1 MELLWLLGA
10 VVATALVFFF
20 WPKLSPTIDKIQEDI
35 TEARDNVVEAVEAV
49 EDVVEEV
56 EEAKDKLQE
65 ALANLPTKA
74 QLMKLTK
81 AKIDDLAAEVG
92 IELDRRQTKEKMVAE
107 LQKQAKKAKQ

>member
-1 MELLWLLGA
+1 MELLLLISSI
-10 VVATALVFFF
+10 VAAALVFLF

-35 TEARDNVVEAVEAV
+35 TEAREKVVDAV

-56 EEAKDKLQE
+56 EEAKDKLQD
-65 ALANLPTKA
+65 AIANLPTKA

-81 AKIDDLAAEVG
+81 AKIDELANEIG
-92 IELDRRQTKEKMVAE
+92 IELDRRQTKEKMIAE

>member
-35 TEARDNVVEAVEAV
+35 TEARDNVVEAV

>member
-1 MELLWLLGA
+1 MELVWLAGA

-20 WPKLSPTIDKIQEDI
+20 WPKLSPTIDEIQEDI
-35 TEARDNVVEAVEAV
+35 TEAREKVVDAV

-56 EEAKDKLQE
+56 EEAKDKLQD
-65 ALANLPTKA
+65 ALASLPSKA
-74 QLMKLTK
+74 QLMKMTK
-81 AKIDDLAAEVG
+81 AKIDDLAAQVG

>member
-1 MELLWLLGA
+1 MELLWLIGA
-10 VVATALVFFF
+10 VAATVAVFYF
-20 WPKLSPTIDKIQEDI
+20 WPKITKTVDEVQEEI
-35 TEARDNVVEAVEAV
+35 TEAREAVVDAID
-49 EDVVEEV
+49 DVVEEV

-81 AKIDDLAAEVG
+81 AKIDELAAEVG

>member
-20 WPKLSPTIDKIQEDI
+20 WPKLSPTIDEIQEDI
-35 TEARDNVVEAVEAV
+35 TEARDNVVEAV